1 MTEQDFMQQI
11 HKAFGDVIKQVDLP
25 EGKQLLVEIGLSDR
39 PDGRSEITIC
49 TGCTVDGKTRNIVP
63 LREYLINK
71 RYVN

>member
-39 PDGRSEITIC
+39 PDGRPEITIC
-49 TGCTVDGKTRNIVP
+49 TGCTVDEQTRDIVP
-63 LREYLINK
+63 LPQYLLDK
-71 RYVN
+71 QYVN